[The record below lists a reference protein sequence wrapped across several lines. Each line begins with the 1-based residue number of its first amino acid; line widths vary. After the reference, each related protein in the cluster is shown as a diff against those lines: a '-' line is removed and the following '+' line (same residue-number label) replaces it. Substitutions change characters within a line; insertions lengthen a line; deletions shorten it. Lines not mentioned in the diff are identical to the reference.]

1 MASPDLELQG
11 AIVSRLRSYAPLTA
25 LVGQKVY
32 DLVPADASEPYV
44 DIGEAYCLRADATC
58 VDGQEVRLT
67 LHAWDAPNTGNDNR
81 KGFMFVKQVAD
92 AVVTALHQHPM
103 TLPTNRLISISHRLT
118 RTFRDGD
125 GATSHAVIEFVA
137 QTERQ

>member
-11 AIVSRLRSYAPLTA
+11 AVVARLRSYAPLTA

-32 DLVPADASEPYV
+32 DRTPPNAVAPYV

-58 VDGQEVRLT
+58 IDAQEVRLT
-67 LHAWDAPNTGNDNR
+67 LHAWSTYA
-81 KGFMFVKQVAD
+81 GFAEVKQIAE
-92 AVVTALHQHPM
+92 AVVTALHLHAM

-125 GATSHAVIEFVA
+125 GISSHAAIEFVA
-137 QTERQ
+137 FTERL

>member
-11 AIVSRLRSYAPLTA
+11 AIVTRLRSYAPLTA

-32 DLVPADASEPYV
+32 DRVPSTATEPYV
-44 DIGEAYCLRADATC
+44 DIGEAYCIRADAQC
-58 VDGQEVRLT
+58 VDSQEVRLT
-67 LHAWDAPNTGNDNR
+67 LHVWSIYSG
-81 KGFMFVKQVAD
+81 GFMEVKQIAD

-103 TLPTNRLISISHRLT
+103 TLATNRLISISHRMT

-125 GATSHAVIEFVA
+125 TTISHAVIEFVA
-137 QTERQ
+137 FTERL

>member
-11 AIVSRLRSYAPLTA
+11 AIVARLRSYAPLTA
-25 LVGQKVY
+25 LVGQKVF
-32 DLVPADASEPYV
+32 DRPPATVTEPYV

-67 LHAWDAPNTGNDNR
+67 LHAWSTYTG
-81 KGFMFVKQVAD
+81 GFMEVKQVAD

-103 TLPTNRLISISHRLT
+103 TLATNRLISISHRLT
-118 RTFRDGD
+118 RVMRDGD
-125 GATSHAVIEFVA
+125 GVTSHAVIEFVA
-137 QTERQ
+137 YTERI

>member
-25 LVGQKVY
+25 LVGQKIY
-32 DLVPADASEPYV
+32 DRPPADAGEPYV
-44 DIGEAYCLRADATC
+44 DIGEAYCLRSDVEC
-58 VDGQEVRLT
+58 VDAQEVRLT
-67 LHAWDAPNTGNDNR
+67 LHAWSVYTG
-81 KGFMFVKQVAD
+81 GFMEVKQIAD

-103 TLPTNRLISISHRLT
+103 ILPTNRLISISHRMT

-125 GATSHAVIEFVA
+125 TTISHAVIEFVA
-137 QTERQ
+137 FTERL

>member
-11 AIVSRLRSYAPLTA
+11 AIVSRLRGYAPLTA

-32 DLVPADASEPYV
+32 DRPPANAVEPYV
-44 DIGEAYCLRADATC
+44 DIGEAYCLRSDATC
-58 VDGQEVRLT
+58 IDAQEIRLT
-67 LHAWDAPNTGNDNR
+67 LHAWSVYAG
-81 KGFMFVKQVAD
+81 GFMEVKQIAD

-125 GATSHAVIEFVA
+125 GVTSHAVIEFVA
-137 QTERQ
+137 FTERR